1 MYVLCCIILG
11 SLVIRYIKIALTSGW
26 AIDELTVSRTRSSC
40 LWVYRLVLSVSHI
53 GKYMSR
59 CTYSY
64 RLKPYQTT
72 PVTQRISNGFNCRDT
87 SRGKRGKKAI
97 WSLLRSVYAIMSPI
111 YWLHHRELQR
121 SVWGLSCSFAPC
133 ALLPRHA
140 GMKWANSSFS
150 ESWTRVLE
158 IAVPFCDSLILTR

>member
-1 MYVLCCIILG
+1 MYVLCCSILG

-53 GKYMSR
+53 GKY
-59 CTYSY
+59 TYVTVYSY

-111 YWLHHRELQR
+111 YWLGTSSRTTTVSL
-121 SVWGLSCSFAPC
+121 GLVVFFC
-133 ALLPRHA
+133 ALCTFTPTCWDEV
-140 GMKWANSSFS
+140 G
-150 ESWTRVLE
+150 
-158 IAVPFCDSLILTR
+158 